1 MSHRIRIYHNPNC
14 GTSRNTLGLIRNTG
28 QEPEVI
34 EYLKQPPTR
43 AELIAM
49 IEQAGLSVREAIR
62 SNVEPY
68 QQLDLAQDHWS
79 DEQLLDAM
87 LAHPILINRP
97 FVMTAR
103 GVRLCRPSETVLEI
117 LEHPQQGAFF
127 KEDGQ
132 QLIDAQGQ
140 LIQSSDKPAAS

>member
-43 AELIAM
+43 AELIVM